1 MCYNKVIRDLLAT
14 NERICHNVGTTP
26 IDHVR
31 LEHFQDRRHNNLN
44 RLRELTDSENRPVVL
59 FQRIQTVLVAMP
71 ANRIQPRTWFV
82 ELRLSARDL
91 PYDADVRSCIKDILD
106 LSNNFRVIRGLQHV
120 SFAYSFRDPTRPDL
134 AGIQDRSM
142 VVDVIGFAHSH
153 ESILDTT
160 MHSWIHDSRVTDQ
173 RWSPVSVPPG
183 SSWIQTDIIKN
194 FFSECE
200 SGRRV
205 RVDWL
210 WTGDASGSINKG
222 GRPKRRHR
230 GPDTPAADIPLTPL
244 PPASLTPSLPVI
256 FSIRFSPVISNPGN
270 WRTILSLKIV
280 FASFASRPTLILIPH
295 RARTGGSWLLEIQ
308 RQATTLRVRLLLE
321 RVSCYLQSTHIQ

>member
-1 MCYNKVIRDLLAT
+1 
-14 NERICHNVGTTP
+14 
-26 IDHVR
+26 
-31 LEHFQDRRHNNLN
+31 
-44 RLRELTDSENRPVVL
+44 
-59 FQRIQTVLVAMP
+59 MP

-82 ELRLSARDL
+82 QLRLSAQLNSGDT
-91 PYDADVRSCIKDILD
+91 PSDAEVQYCIKDFLD
-106 LSNNFRVIRGLQHV
+106 LSNNSRTIRGLRHV
-120 SFAYSFRDPTRPDL
+120 SFAYSVRDPAQPDL
-134 AGIQDRSM
+134 AGTQLQSII
-142 VVDVIGFAHSH
+142 VDVVGFVHSI

-160 MHSWIHDSRVTDQ
+160 MHAWIQDSRVKDQ
-173 RWSPVSVPPG
+173 RWTPVYVTPG
-183 SSWIQTDIIKN
+183 AGSNWMQTDIIKN
-194 FFSECE
+194 FFADCDC
-200 SGRRV
+200 GLRV

-210 WTGDASGSINKG
+210 WTGDTSGSINKG

-321 RVSCYLQSTHIQ
+321 RVSCYLQSTPIP

>member
-1 MCYNKVIRDLLAT
+1 
-14 NERICHNVGTTP
+14 
-26 IDHVR
+26 
-31 LEHFQDRRHNNLN
+31 
-44 RLRELTDSENRPVVL
+44 
-59 FQRIQTVLVAMP
+59 MP

-120 SFAYSFRDPTRPDL
+120 SFAYSFRDPTQPDL
-134 AGIQDRSM
+134 AGIEDRSM

-173 RWSPVSVPPG
+173 RWTPVSVPPG

-194 FFSECE
+194 FFAECE

-210 WTGDASGSINKG
+210 WTGDASGSISKG
-222 GRPKRRHR
+222 GRPKRRHQR
-230 GPDTPAADIPLTPL
+230 PDTPAADIPLTPL
-244 PPASLTPSLPVI
+244 PPVPLTSSLPVI
-256 FSIRFSPVISNPGN
+256 FSN
-270 WRTILSLKIV
+270 
-280 FASFASRPTLILIPH
+280 
-295 RARTGGSWLLEIQ
+295 
-308 RQATTLRVRLLLE
+308 
-321 RVSCYLQSTHIQ
+321 